1 METVYI
7 VTSGS
12 YSDYGIDAVFKDK
25 SKAELYCSC
34 HRDCQI
40 EEYNLSDNDILT
52 PFNSVVIRFN
62 IIRKNKKERIDFQFQ
77 HLAKEDA
84 IFYTKNLD
92 DVFVHDK
99 GWMSITLYRRLP
111 DNYEET
117 TIREKY
123 TKVYHDLRSEILYIQ
138 SEHDCSSYENRKE
151 CAKDIEEYIKGKFGI
166 EMDDEQ

>member
-12 YSDYGIDAVFKDK
+12 YSEYGIDAVFKDK

-34 HRDCQI
+34 HRNCQI
-40 EEYNLSDNDILT
+40 EEYNFSDNDILT
-52 PFNSVVIRFN
+52 PFNSVAICFN
-62 IIRKNKKERIDFQFQ
+62 IIRKDRREIDFQFQ

-92 DVFVHDK
+92 KVFVSSK

-123 TKVYHDLRSEILYIQ
+123 TKVYQDLKAEILYMM
-138 SEHDCSSYENRKE
+138 SEHDCSSFKNRQK

-166 EMDDEQ
+166 EMDKEQ